1 MKLKT
6 VKKSYEEVIAL
17 PKKKHQKPLRPNL
30 FFRTLLKTVSLPD
43 LWKTH
48 FTCNKIGM
56 EKLGKKEPA
65 LFLMN
70 HSSFIDLEIAASIL
84 YPRPFNIVCTSDGF
98 VGKHWLMRQIGC
110 IPTNKFASDLHLI
123 RDMCYAVK
131 KLRSSVLMYPEA
143 SYSFDGTTTPLPETL
158 GKFLKHLGVPVVMIR
173 TYGAFSR
180 NPLYNNLKR
189 RKVDVSADMEYLLSV
204 EDIQTKSA
212 EELNEILQK
221 AFDLDYW
228 RWQQE
233 NGVEIGEDFRAEG
246 LSRVLFKCPHCG
258 KEGTIVSAGADVVCT
273 NCEAAYTLTKE
284 GFLERKDGEAA
295 FTHVPDWFAWEREEV
310 KKSLL
315 DGTYSLEVPV
325 EICMMVDSYQ
335 VYRVGEGTLSHGTE
349 GFHLT
354 GCDGKLDYSQS
365 PVASYSVYSDFYW
378 YEIGDVICI
387 GDSKIL
393 YYCFP
398 KEGGDVVA
406 KTRLAVEELYK
417 LKKPKTESRRRA
429 AKQEISE

>member
-1 MKLKT
+1 MPNPERNDIMKLKT
-6 VKKSYEEVIAL
+6 IEKSYEEVLAL
-17 PKKKHQKPLRPNL
+17 PKKKHKKPLKPNL
-30 FFRTLLKTVSLPD
+30 FFRTVLKTVSLPD
-43 LWKTH
+43 LLKTR
-48 FTCNKIGM
+48 FQLNKIGM

-123 RDMCYAVK
+123 RDMCYSVK

-143 SYSFDGTTTPLPETL
+143 SYSFDGTSTPLPETL
-158 GKFLKHLGVPVVMIR
+158 GRFLKHLGVPVVMIR

-180 NPLYNNLKR
+180 DPLYNNLHR
-189 RKVDVSADMEYLLSV
+189 RKVQVTADMEYLLSA
-204 EDIQTKSA
+204 EDVATKSPD
-212 EELNEILQK
+212 ELNAILK
-221 AFDLDYW
+221 EAFALDYW

-233 NGVEIGEDFRAEG
+233 NGVLIKEPFRAEG

-258 KEGTIVSAGADVVCT
+258 NEGTITSSGVDIVCT
-273 NCEAAYTLTKE
+273 SCGASYTLTE
-284 GFLERKDGEAA
+284 AGFLARTDGGEAA
-295 FTHVPDWFAWEREEV
+295 FTHVPDWFAWERKEV
-310 KKSLL
+310 KKELL
-315 DGTYSLEVPV
+315 DGIYSLEVPV
-325 EICMMVDSYQ
+325 DICMMVDSYH
-335 VYRVGEGTLSHGTE
+335 VYKVGTGTLTHNTG

-354 GCDGKLDYSQS
+354 GCDGKLEYKQS

-398 KEGGDVVA
+398 KDSGDVVA

-417 LKKPKTESRRRA
+417 LKKQK
-429 AKQEISE
+429 

>member
-6 VKKSYEEVIAL
+6 VKKDYEEVLAL
-17 PKKKHQKPLRPNL
+17 PKRKHQKPLKPNL

-43 LWKTH
+43 LLATK
-48 FTCNKIGM
+48 FSCNKIGM

-123 RDMCYAVK
+123 RDMCYSVK

-143 SYSFDGTTTPLPETL
+143 SYSFDGTTTPLPDTL
-158 GKFLKHLGVPVVMIR
+158 GRFLKHLGVPVVMIR
-173 TYGAFSR
+173 TYGAFTR
-180 NPLYNNLKR
+180 DPLYNGLRR
-189 RKVDVSADMEYLLSV
+189 RKCNVSADMEYLLSA
-204 EDIQTKSA
+204 EDVQTKSPD
-212 EELNEILQK
+212 ELNSIVQE
-221 AFDLDYW
+221 AFRLDYW
-228 RWQQE
+228 KWQQE
-233 NGVEIGEDFRAEG
+233 NDIEIDEKFRAEG

-258 KEGTIVSAGADVVCT
+258 MEGTIVAAGTDVVCA
-273 NCEAAYTLTKE
+273 NCEISYTLTEK
-284 GFLERKDGEAA
+284 GFLECTNGDGK
-295 FTHVPDWFAWEREEV
+295 FRHVPDWFAWEREEV
-310 KKSLL
+310 KKEIL
-315 DGTYSLEVPV
+315 DGTYHLETPV
-325 EICMMVDSYQ
+325 NICVMIDSYK
-335 VYRVGEGTLSHGTE
+335 VYEVGKGTLTHNTE
-349 GFHLT
+349 GFHLV
-354 GCDGKLDYSQS
+354 GCDGKLDYTQG
-365 PVASYSVYSDFYW
+365 PVASYSLNSDFYW
-378 YEIGDVICI
+378 YEIGDIICI

-398 KEGGDVVA
+398 EIESDVVA

-417 LKKPKTESRRRA
+417 LKKQNK
-429 AKQEISE
+429 